1 MSPRRKEKKVVRI
14 TLRSYD
20 SINLPEM
27 VSGLWSFF
35 HNFGRCFTKNASLF
49 WTRVMI
55 RIRSV
60 MDANGSSRN
69 SVLNISYRVVF
80 GSAFSRHNFR
90 GTSSEA
96 WVVWLVWLLTT
107 CLFYGRRLKNT
118 SDVRI
123 KLGWWWCQ
131 MAVVDEPWV
140 VVWQPLY
147 SGTEF
152 HVRDQGWYEKYE

>member
-1 MSPRRKEKKVVRI
+1 MIRLTSRKWSPGCGVF
-14 TLRSYD
+14 
-20 SINLPEM
+20 
-27 VSGLWSFF
+27 FF

-96 WVVWLVWLLTT
+96 WVVWLGWLLTT

-123 KLGWWWCQ
+123 KLEWWWCQ

-152 HVRDQGWYEKYE
+152 HVRDRGWYEKWVQSINYSLLIPT